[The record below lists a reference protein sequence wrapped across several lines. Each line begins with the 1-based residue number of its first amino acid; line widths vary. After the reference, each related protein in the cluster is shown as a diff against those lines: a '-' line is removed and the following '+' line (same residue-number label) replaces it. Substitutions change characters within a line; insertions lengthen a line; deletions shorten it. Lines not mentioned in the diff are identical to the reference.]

1 MVKKKSA
8 GLFFLGLLCMVHV
21 SATTTVKHGMI
32 EGRVLA
38 TDKKP
43 LDFVTVYLEQT
54 SLAAYTS
61 EKGEFTLRDVP
72 VGKYKLTAS
81 YVGYTPKSV
90 EVMVTE
96 GQTLRLPDIQLS
108 TDEQLEEVVVI
119 GKSEM
124 RKIQELSYSVAA
136 LDVGRYRNIS
146 SDLNQLVNKTS
157 GVRIREEGGMG
168 SGYSFNLNG
177 FSGKQV
183 KFFLDGIPMD
193 NFGTSF
199 GLNNLSPSMVGRV
212 EVYKGVLPVNLS
224 ADALGGAVNII
235 TRRDANYLDASYS
248 IGSFNTHR
256 ASVNNAYT
264 HAKTGFTLRTN
275 LFYNY
280 SDNNYKVYVPIMDLE
295 TKEMGPSQWVKR
307 FHDGYQSAGLKL
319 ETGWTGRSW
328 ADNLLFGLILSGND
342 KEIQNGVTMEK
353 VYGGKT
359 SDNRTLVP
367 SVKYQKR
374 DLLLKGLE
382 LSLYATYSRSL
393 YHFTDTIGYRYNWL
407 GDRVPQAS
415 SNAAEDTRSQLKL
428 QDDEWQALTNLNY
441 KVADHHS
448 VSFNYIFSR
457 FKRKTSDKEDLENRE
472 HKIPQ
477 SFNKHIAGLGWN
489 TTYSRWNATAFTKLY
504 GLQGKSYEYVDQFQ
518 ETERLEAFDTRYTNF
533 GYGAAASWFVL
544 LPLQAKVSYEHTY
557 RLPGGNEM
565 FGDGLFNQR
574 NPDLK
579 PESSDNINVSL
590 NYNQL
595 IRKSHQLSAEAGIL
609 FRNSKDFIQ
618 KELKDPSTRYI
629 NLGKVKTFGVEAG
642 ARYDFKQM
650 FHVAANLTWQNI
662 TDNMKYIVTEGYV
675 GAGQK
680 KNLTYKDRVPNIP
693 YLFGNVDTGLRLK
706 DLVFKDTEF
715 TLDYGLT
722 YVHEYY
728 LAWPSLGSKDSKSVI
743 PEQLSHNLTVGYA
756 LAGGR
761 YNVSVECRNLTNA
774 LLYDNY
780 LLQKPGRSFSLKL
793 RYFIG
798 Y

>member
-1 MVKKKSA
+1 MVKIKIV
-8 GLFFLGLLCMVHV
+8 LLIFLGIFQVLQI
-21 SATTTVKHGMI
+21 SGTAAVKGGMI
-32 EGRVLA
+32 EGRIL
-38 TDKKP
+38 TTENEP
-43 LDFVTVYLEQT
+43 LDFVTVYLEKT

-61 EKGEFTLRDVP
+61 EKGDFILRDIP
-72 VGKYKLTAS
+72 AGSYKLTAS
-81 YVGYTPKSV
+81 YVGFTPKSV
-90 EVMVTE
+90 EINVSA
-96 GQTLRLPDIQLS
+96 GQTVHLPDMLLSADQQLA
-108 TDEQLEEVVVI
+108 EVVVI
-119 GKSEM
+119 GKSET
-124 RKIQELSYSVAA
+124 RKIKELSYSVAA
-136 LDVGRYRNIS
+136 LDVSRYRTIS
-146 SDLNQLVNKTS
+146 NDLNQLVNKTA

-224 ADALGGAVNII
+224 ADALGGAVNIV
-235 TRRDANYLDASYS
+235 TRREANYLDASYS

-256 ASVNNAYT
+256 ASVNHAYT
-264 HAKTGFTLRTN
+264 HAKSGFTIRTN
-275 LFYNY
+275 LFYNH
-280 SDNNYKVYVPIMDLE
+280 SDNNYKVYVPIMDLD
-295 TKEMGPSQWVKR
+295 TKEMGPYQWVKR
-307 FHDGYQSAGLKL
+307 FHDGYQSAGLRL

-342 KEIQNGVTMEK
+342 KDVQNGVTMEK

-359 SDNRTLVP
+359 SDNRTWVP

-374 DLLLKGLE
+374 DFLLKGMDV
-382 LSLYATYSRSL
+382 SLYGTYSRAL
-393 YHFTDTIGYRYNWL
+393 YHFTDTTGYRYNWL
-407 GDRVPQAS
+407 GDRVQQESAG
-415 SNAAEDTRSQLKL
+415 AAEDVRSRLRL
-428 QDDEWQALTNLNY
+428 QDDEWQALANLNY
-441 KVADHHS
+441 RMGEHHS
-448 VSFNYIFSR
+448 LSFNYTYSR
-457 FKRKTSDKEDLENRE
+457 FGRKTHDKEDPDNRE
-472 HKIPQ
+472 HHIPQ

-489 TTYSRWNATAFTKLY
+489 TNYGRWNANAFAKLY
-504 GLQGKSYEYVDQFQ
+504 NLQGKSFEYVDQFL
-518 ETERLEAFDTRYTNF
+518 ETERLEAFTTHYNKL
-533 GYGAAASWFVL
+533 GYGAAASYFVL
-544 LPLQAKVSYEHTY
+544 RPLQAKLSYEHTY

-579 PESSDNINVSL
+579 PESSDNVNFSL
-590 NYNQL
+590 NYDQM
-595 IRKSHQLSAEAGIL
+595 IRKNHLLSAEAGIL
-609 FRNSKDFIQ
+609 FRKSKDFIQ

-642 ARYDFKQM
+642 ARYDFKQL
-650 FHVAANLTWQNI
+650 FHVAGNVTWQHI
-662 TDNMKYIVTEGYV
+662 TDDMKYIVTDGYV

-680 KNLTYKDRVPNIP
+680 KNLTYKDRLPNLP
-693 YLFGNVDTGLRLK
+693 YLFGNVDAGIRLK

-715 TLDYGLT
+715 TLDYGLA
-722 YVHEYY
+722 YVHAYY
-728 LAWPSLGSKDSKSVI
+728 LSWPSLGSKDSKSVI
-743 PEQLSHNLTVGYA
+743 PEQLSHNLTLGYT
-756 LAGGR
+756 LANGR